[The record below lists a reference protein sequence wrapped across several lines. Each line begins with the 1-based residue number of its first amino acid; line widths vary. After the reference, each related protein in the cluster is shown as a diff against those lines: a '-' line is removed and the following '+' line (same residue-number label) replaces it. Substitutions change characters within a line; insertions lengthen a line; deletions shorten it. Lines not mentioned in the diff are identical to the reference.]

1 MSCFNIQDSR
11 FLFKYSTI
19 SGETP
24 TIPTSDDHTDGTWTP
39 TDLYVGE
46 FFLNAADN
54 AMWVRSI
61 SGIVPITSGTT
72 NINVTSFVNK
82 SGDTMTGQL
91 NVPTLSGG
99 TISGDTIYSP
109 HFEGVFYGDG
119 SNLTG
124 ITATIFTGGTVSGNT
139 TFLGDVDM
147 CSANLTIQEI
157 NSCGGVIRLLDDTEI
172 VGSLSATTFYGD
184 GSNLTNLPSAS
195 QTLEDVLVLGNRTFN
210 NWIEINNGVGL
221 GNYDNDPQYINSVGI
236 SVSDDNEVYLFGGSG
251 NTETYGNHGR
261 FKILG
266 NDGSIVGETQG
277 NVEFNMNYNS
287 LGSGNFMISG
297 HTNFSGITYDQDYSA
312 NFTNRS
318 LVDKQ
323 YVDSLI
329 GGGGTLDSV
338 LTNGNTTGANDISL
352 DDNGSGFTQSIK
364 VDGNV
369 LDGGFKFEDI
379 GSGAWAPTIRVNNG
393 NAQNYITIGDSET
406 IIHNSQADAF
416 VNRFSRITNGPTEI
430 ILNVDDIYGL
440 QGTQIDMTSGFI
452 TIAGTSPTFPGVEYD
467 VDYSTN
473 FTNRSLVDKEYVDNS
488 VSGVTLANV
497 IDNGNTTGPNNII
510 VDDTYGIKTQDGLG
524 GMTFISSSFVRTY
537 KSDGFGL
544 SSTID
549 VEDGGILQYAS
560 DGTKTSEI
568 DITANY
574 GNKLL
579 TDNGANGTI
588 IEQGYSAIT
597 ITNGNTSTPGL
608 QYFDDYSPYFTNRT
622 LVDREYVDNAVAG
635 VGGGTLEEVLTSGN
649 TTGANDIVVNK
660 DQKISHQENSTLGLY
675 YTEDPT
681 ITTIKQTFIKGL
693 ANGGYARLGVD
704 NNNDETWGVV
714 RLQTRL
720 SDGVSGADLF
730 MTQGDN
736 NITMN
741 TTDGITS
748 TTFDFTHQAIT
759 ISNPS
764 YDIQT
769 PGLQYDADYSA
780 NFNNRTLVD
789 KEYVDNKLLGGLIDD
804 DGVQHDEVRASIV
817 NGSGIFS
824 DRTLTYGDNSYFVV
838 KSYEGLEGKSCTTN
852 YSGTSIL
859 NTEQAYNQLEEG
871 QPGITG
877 YRRIEDGLFLQTR
890 QTTYSEDTGYGEDDK
905 LNVKEYIINKYID
918 QTTGT
923 LDLFYEDFT
932 QEDLMDYDVEIYMKN
947 SDTYAP
953 QRRYM
958 VWKMKR
964 SCVYDTSNNSYDISP
979 VDTQQYDY
987 GFNPT
992 YDSWSID
999 RSNSAYGVKWVM
1011 NWSFGN
1017 YADYSISIKI
1027 KTTTKKY

>member
-19 SGETP
+19 SGEIP
-24 TIPTSDDHTDGTWTP
+24 TIPTSDNHTDGTWTP

-124 ITATIFTGGTVSGNT
+124 ITATIFTGGTISGNT

-147 CSANLTIQEI
+147 CNANLTIEQI
-157 NSCGGVIRLLDDTEI
+157 NSCGGLIRLLDDTEI

-195 QTLEDVLVLGNRTFN
+195 QTLEDVLVLGNRADV
-210 NWIEINNGVGL
+210 NWIEIDNGYGL
-221 GNYDNDPQYINSVGI
+221 GNYNVNPDYLNSVGLSMDGD
-236 SVSDDNEVYLFGGSG
+236 SVFLFGGSG
-251 NTETYGNHGR
+251 NTETYGSLGTLAV
-261 FKILG
+261 LG
-266 NDGSIVGETQG
+266 NDGSIVGQTIG
-277 NVEFNMNYNS
+277 NVEFNMNYNGF
-287 LGSGNFMISG
+287 GSGYFGIYG
-297 HTNFSGITYDQDYSA
+297 HPNFSGITYDQDYSS

-338 LTNGNTTGANDISL
+338 LSNGNTTGAN
-352 DDNGSGFTQSIK
+352 
-364 VDGNV
+364 
-369 LDGGFKFEDI
+369 
-379 GSGAWAPTIRVNNG
+379 
-393 NAQNYITIGDSET
+393 
-406 IIHNSQADAF
+406 
-416 VNRFSRITNGPTEI
+416 
-430 ILNVDDIYGL
+430 
-440 QGTQIDMTSGFI
+440 
-452 TIAGTSPTFPGVEYD
+452 
-467 VDYSTN
+467 
-473 FTNRSLVDKEYVDNS
+473 
-488 VSGVTLANV
+488 
-497 IDNGNTTGPNNII
+497 NII
-510 VDDTYGIKTQDGLG
+510 IDDTQGIKTQDGLG

-537 KSDGFGL
+537 KSDGFGN
-544 SSTID
+544 SATID

-568 DITANY
+568 DITGNY
-574 GNKLL
+574 GNRLL

-597 ITNGNTSTPGL
+597 ITNGNTLTPGL

-622 LVDREYVDNAVAG
+622 LVDKEFVDNAVSGLSSGYTYITEDTIVGDLTFNAPGYITSIASGATSETTFEIHPNSATIAGTSLTFQGLEYVSDYSANYTYRSLVDKEYVDNAVAG
-635 VGGGTLEEVLTSGN
+635 IVITPTLDDVLSNGNSTGT
-649 TTGANDIVVNK
+649 NDIVVVK
-660 DQKISHQENSTLGLY
+660 DQKLSHQENSTLGLY

-681 ITTIKQTFIKGL
+681 NALIKQTFIKGL

-704 NNNDETWGVV
+704 NDNAETWGVV

-720 SDGVSGADLF
+720 SDGVNGADIF

-748 TTFDFTHQAIT
+748 TTFDITNEAIT

-764 YDIQT
+764 YNSLT
-769 PGLQYDADYSA
+769 PGLQYDGDYSA
-780 NFNNRTLVD
+780 NFTNRTLVD
-789 KEYVDNKLLGGLIDD
+789 KEYVDNKLLSGLLDD
-804 DGVQHDEVRASIV
+804 DGTQIDIVRADIT
-817 NGSGIFS
+817 NGTGIFVNQTGGNDFAKLQVGLS
-824 DRTLTYGDNSYFVV
+824 PDGIFAQTGIQGYTGTTYTGAEEVSRRT
-838 KSYEGLEGKSCTTN
+838 
-852 YSGTSIL
+852 
-859 NTEQAYNQLEEG
+859 EEG
-871 QPGITG
+871 AFGTTG
-877 YRRIEDGLFLQTR
+877 YRRIDDGIYLQSKR
-890 QTTYSEDTGYGEDDK
+890 VTYSEDTGYGDDDK
-905 LNVKEYIINKYID
+905 LSVNEYIINKYID
-918 QTTGT
+918 QTSGS
-923 LDLFYEDFT
+923 LDLFYEGFT
-932 QEDLMDYDVEIYMKN
+932 QEALMDYEVEIYMKN
-947 SDTYAP
+947 SDTYGP

-964 SCVYDTSNNSYDISP
+964 SCVYSNSNVSFDISP
-979 VDTQQYDY
+979 VDTQKSDY
-987 GFNPT
+987 GFNLA
-992 YDSWSID
+992 YDSWEIV
-999 RSNSAYGVKWVM
+999 RSSTAYGELWSM

-1017 YADYSISIKI
+1017 YADYSITIKI
-1027 KTTTKKY
+1027 KEITKKY